1 MEQTKKAAI
10 IGGGVIGGGWAA
22 RFLLNGWDVS
32 VFDLDS
38 DAMRKIGEVLDNA
51 RLSLPSLADV
61 PMPQEGKLLSA
72 DTLKQA
78 VAGAHWIQE
87 SVPERLDIKHK
98 VLGDIQTEC
107 APEAIIGS
115 STSGFEEEGKEPC
128 ILSPGSTDQVWC
140 LCLAPVALICCWC
153 VV

>member
-1 MEQTKKAAI
+1 MLLGVTPQMPAHLAI
-10 IGGGVIGGGWAA
+10 LA
-22 RFLLNGWDVS
+22 F
-32 VFDLDS
+32 
-38 DAMRKIGEVLDNA
+38 
-51 RLSLPSLADV
+51 RLSLPLLADA

-115 STSGFEEEGKEPC
+115 STSGFKP
-128 ILSPGSTDQVWC
+128 S
-140 LCLAPVALICCWC
+140 ALGASASN
-153 VV
+153 VYV